1 MADAANMGRTPK
13 TGTKPS
19 RDPKRS
25 SAISD
30 GALWMAA
37 SALLFVG
44 VWWLVVLIVQP
55 EDYILPSPSATLKR
69 LWEARDLLASQGW
82 PTVQVTLIGFVIGAA
97 IAVPLGILI
106 VAFKWLDRL
115 LYPLL
120 VASNAIPKVALAPLF
135 VVWFGYG
142 SSPRIFI
149 TVSMV
154 FFPIVVN
161 TIAGLHSVDPDM
173 IRLARSMGAPRR
185 RIFLRV
191 RLPVALPTIFAGLKL
206 GTSLAVIGAIIGEFI
221 AADTGWGYELIQAQ
235 GNLDT
240 GLIFAI
246 ILLLAAFATMLF
258 YLVGF
263 IERLLIPWH
272 PSFRN

>member
-1 MADAANMGRTPK
+1 MVEGTPMGRVVKPA
-13 TGTKPS
+13 TKAR
-19 RDPKRS
+19 RDPQRGPS
-25 SAISD
+25 MRD
-30 GALWMAA
+30 GVLWMAA
-37 SALLFVG
+37 SATLFVA

-55 EDYILPSPSATLKR
+55 EDYILPSPAATIDR
-69 LWEARDLLASQGW
+69 LWEARDLLIAQGS

-97 IAVPLGILI
+97 IAVPLGVLI

-115 LYPLL
+115 LYPML

-142 SSPRIFI
+142 SSPRVFI

-161 TIAGLHSVDPDM
+161 TIAGLHSADPDM
-173 IRLARSMGAPRR
+173 IRLAKSMGAPRR

-191 RLPVALPTIFAGLKL
+191 RLPAALPTIFAGLKL

-240 GLIFAI
+240 SLIFAI
-246 ILLLAAFATMLF
+246 ILLLAVFATLLF
-258 YLVGF
+258 YLVGI

-272 PSFRN
+272 SSFRN